1 MTGPLVVDL
10 LLLAL
15 LVTYLVAG
23 WRRGAVAGVLSLAGL
38 VAGAALGL
46 LVVPALVGGLDPG
59 VRRSLLVLAGIVALA
74 ALGQLVGD
82 LVGRRGRR
90 SLPEGAAR
98 SVDSVLGALVS
109 VVVVAVLLT
118 VLLAA
123 GRGAPVPALS
133 RAVAGSVVAQTLD
146 RFVPDAVTGAAD
158 GLARSV
164 AGDFPR
170 AFAGL
175 APEVI
180 VPVEPPDPAEVGDV
194 AARVGG
200 STLKVA
206 GATDGCDTVQEGSGF
221 VVAPQRVVTN
231 AHVVAGVPR
240 PTVQVLGQ
248 GPELEATVV
257 LFDPDRD
264 LAVLAVPGLD
274 AAPLVRGED
283 LGPGD
288 AAAVLG
294 YPLDDP
300 YSSSPA
306 RVRQVLDA
314 AGEDIYGEAGVTRK
328 IYSLYA
334 TVRQGNSGGPVVDPG
349 GRLVGV
355 VFAASLDDPS
365 TGYALTLAEAASVL
379 DQAPGLS
386 APVST
391 GPCSRH

>member
-1 MTGPLVVDL
+1 VSAP
-10 LLLAL
+10 L
-15 LVTYLVAG
+15 LVDVVVLGLLVLYLVAG
-23 WRRGAVAGVLSLAGL
+23 LRRGAVAGLLSLLGL
-38 VAGAALGL
+38 VGGAALGL
-46 LVVPALVGGLDPG
+46 LVVPALAGGLEPG

-98 SVDSVLGALVS
+98 AVDSALGAAVS

-133 RAVAGSVVAQTLD
+133 RAVAASAVAQTLD
-146 RFVPDAVTGAAD
+146 RLVPDAVTGAAD

-170 AFAGL
+170 AFAGF
-175 APEVI
+175 APEII
-180 VPVEPPDPAEVGDV
+180 VPVAPPDPAEVGDV

-200 STLKVA
+200 STVKVS
-206 GATDGCDTVQEGSGF
+206 GPTDGCGTVQEGSGF
-221 VVAPQRVVTN
+221 VVAPGRVVTN
-231 AHVVAGVPR
+231 AHVVAGVPE
-240 PTVQVLGQ
+240 PVVQVLGQ
-248 GPELEATVV
+248 GLDATVV
-257 LFDPDRD
+257 LFDPERD
-264 LAVLAVPGLD
+264 LAVLAVPDLS
-274 AAPLVRGED
+274 AAPLPRGAD

-288 AAAVLG
+288 SAAVLG
-294 YPLDDP
+294 YPLDEP
-300 YSSSPA
+300 YTSSPA

-314 AGEDIYGEAGVTRK
+314 AGEDIYGDPGVTREV
-328 IYSLYA
+328 YSLYA
-334 TVRQGNSGGPVVDPG
+334 TVRQGNSGGPVVDPQ

-365 TGYALTLAEAASVL
+365 TGYALTLAESAPVL
-379 DQAPGLS
+379 DQAAGLS
-386 APVST
+386 SRVST

>member
-10 LLLAL
+10 ALLAL

-23 WRRGAVAGVLSLAGL
+23 WRRGAVAGVLSLVGL
-38 VAGAALGL
+38 VGGAALGL
-46 LVVPALVGGLDPG
+46 LVVPTLVGGLETG
-59 VRRSLLVLAGIVALA
+59 VRRSLVVLAGIVALA

-82 LVGRRGRR
+82 LVGRRGRH

-98 SVDSVLGALVS
+98 SLDSVLGAVVS
-109 VVVVAVLLT
+109 VAVVAVLLT

-123 GRGAPVPALS
+123 GRGAPVPPLS
-133 RAVAGSVVAQTLD
+133 RAVAGSAVAQALD
-146 RFVPDAVTGAAD
+146 RYVPDAVTGAAD

-180 VPVEPPDPAEVGDV
+180 VPVEAPDPAEVGDV

-200 STLKVA
+200 STLKVS
-206 GATDGCDTVQEGSGF
+206 GPTDGCGTVQEGSGF

-248 GPELEATVV
+248 GPELEADVV

-264 LAVLAVPGLD
+264 LAVLSVPELD

-283 LGPGD
+283 LGPGA

-306 RVRQVLDA
+306 RVRQVLSA
-314 AGEDIYGEAGVTRK
+314 EGEDIYGEAGVTRE

-334 TVRQGNSGGPVVDPG
+334 TVRQGNSGGPVVDPL

-365 TGYALTLAEAASVL
+365 TGYALTLAEAGPVL
-379 DQAPGLS
+379 DQAAVLS
-386 APVST
+386 SPVST
-391 GPCSRH
+391 GPCSRY

>member
-1 MTGPLVVDL
+1 MSGPLLVDVTVL
-10 LLLAL
+10 GL
-15 LVTYLVAG
+15 LVLYLVSG
-23 WRRGAVAGVLSLAGL
+23 LRRGAVAGVLSLVGL
-38 VAGAALGL
+38 VGGAALGL
-46 LVVPALVGGLDPG
+46 LVVPALAGGLEPG

-90 SLPEGAAR
+90 SLPEGGAR
-98 SVDSVLGALVS
+98 AVDSVLGAAVS

-123 GRGAPVPALS
+123 GRGTPVPALS

-146 RFVPDAVTGAAD
+146 RLVPDAVTGAAD
-158 GLARSV
+158 GFARSV

-170 AFAGL
+170 AFAGF

-200 STLKVA
+200 STVKVT
-206 GATDGCDTVQEGSGF
+206 GPTDGCDTVQEGSGF
-221 VVAPQRVVTN
+221 VVAPERVVTN
-231 AHVVAGVPR
+231 AHVVAGVPDPVVR
-240 PTVQVLGQ
+240 VLGQ
-248 GPELEATVV
+248 GEPLEATVV

-264 LAVLAVPGLD
+264 LAVLAVPGLA
-274 AAPLVRGED
+274 AAPLPRGAD
-283 LGPGD
+283 LGPGG

-294 YPLDDP
+294 YPLDGP
-300 YSSSPA
+300 YTSSPA

-314 AGEDIYGEAGVTRK
+314 AGEDIYGEEGVTRE

-334 TVRQGNSGGPVVDPG
+334 TVRQGNSGGPVVDPQ

-365 TGYALTLAEAASVL
+365 TGYALTLAESAPVL
-379 DQAPGLS
+379 DQAPGLTS
-386 APVST
+386 RVST
-391 GPCSRH
+391 GACSRH